1 MTCVA
6 KIAVAVSS
14 PAGAAAELS
23 NSIEEITGVRPQWV
37 RLRDLAGPNATLQL
51 LLDAEGWIL
60 VLKAVAAVY
69 GFEIVKEMAKSTWK
83 TAAPTLANAAS
94 AALDKVNGLVSILCS
109 AARSGTTVILGLPT
123 TPDGARRHVGI
134 EIIDANPQEVTRII
148 CVLAAH
154 ATEIETSLSSIHCRY
169 AENSDCSVKLT
180 LTDSGAIQFW
190 GVITSELGESRE
202 VVAYEI
208 PNAPLQT
215 VAANTN
221 VTNL

>member
-23 NSIEEITGVRPQWV
+23 NSVEDITGVRPQLV
-37 RLRDLAGPNATLQL
+37 RLHDLAGPNTTLQL
-51 LLDAEGWIL
+51 LLDAEGWVL
-60 VLKAVAAVY
+60 VGGGVAAVY
-69 GFEIVKEMAKSTWK
+69 GVEIVKEMAKATWK
-83 TAAPTLANAAS
+83 TAVPKLANAAS
-94 AALDKVNGLVSILCS
+94 AALDKVSGLVSILCS
-109 AARSGTTVILGLPT
+109 SARSGTTVILGLPT
-123 TPDGARRHVGI
+123 TPNGARRHVGI
-134 EIIDANPQEVTRII
+134 EIIDASPQEVTRII

-154 ATEIETSLSSIHCRY
+154 AAEIESSLSSIHCRY

-190 GVITSELGESRE
+190 GVVTSEHGESRE
-202 VVAYEI
+202 VVVYEI